1 MHHGLGLS
9 LALLS
14 AASWAVGALLY
25 KRASAQLPPLILNLV
40 TSVAGLGVLALCWGL
55 STAVAA
61 SPPQHALALHALPQQ
76 ALPLQALAQ
85 LAVSGLVGIALGD
98 TLFFAALRDLSGH
111 ATVVLAALSP
121 VLSALL
127 AVVVLDERPSARAG
141 VGAALVVAG
150 VAVVLNAQAADA
162 GPTQTRRRGI
172 MLGLAAVLAMANG
185 TLLAKPLLQQVAPL
199 EATLVRMAAGVMGLG
214 AVTWCTRQPWRAVRV
229 AWQPPYRGPLA
240 TGGVVV
246 AIGGFWGLH
255 ASLQAADLSVVAAV
269 HACEPLFALPL
280 ARWLLGERIPPRAV
294 AGAVVAV
301 LGLGL
306 LYAA

>member
-25 KRASAQLPPLILNLV
+25 KRAAAQLPPLILNLV

-55 STAVAA
+55 PAVLAA
-61 SPPQHALALHALPQQ
+61 SPPQS
-76 ALPLQALAQ
+76 ALPLQALAP
-85 LAVSGLVGIALGD
+85 LAVSGLLGIALGD

-127 AVVVLDERPSARAG
+127 AVAVLGERPSAQTG

-150 VAVVLNAQAADA
+150 VAVVLHAQTAEA

-172 MLGLAAVLAMANG
+172 LLGLAAVLAMATG

-199 EATLVRMAAGVMGLG
+199 EATLVRMTAGVMGLV
-214 AVTWCTRQPWRAVRV
+214 AVTGCTRQPWRAVRI
-229 AWQPPYRGPLA
+229 AWQPPHRWPLA
-240 TGGVVV
+240 MGAVVV
-246 AIGGFWGLH
+246 ALGGFWGLH
-255 ASLQAADLSVVAAV
+255 ASLRAADLSVVAAV
-269 HACEPLFALPL
+269 HACEPLVALPL
-280 ARWLLGERIPPRAV
+280 ARWLLGERIAPRAV